1 MDNEATRIL
10 NEEETPNEQVITTES
25 KTKSNPTAK
34 KSNKTASRVAA
45 AAGAGVAG
53 VALGAVATAKA
64 NETSDDLPE
73 PNETEETADSVET
86 PEPGQTIL
94 ANDEGIRYAH
104 VEADSFDEAFAQ
116 AREQVG
122 PGGVF
127 EYEGRLYGTYTAD
140 EWSSMSADEKAD
152 YQSRVNE
159 VAPTHHQ
166 PAAHAAY
173 ASHVADQP
181 APEPMMHATAEPT
194 AVHQETIVAE
204 PADSEIRVLGVEA
217 VQIPN
222 GQIMNVALVE
232 NDGDQALLVDVDNN
246 GSIDVLLHDD
256 NSDGA
261 IQETEVYDVSDAGLG
276 VADLLQAQTAQE
288 NNLYYAS
295 ADDMPDFVDPADQ
308 SMPV

>member
-104 VEADSFDEAFAQ
+104 VEAASF
-116 AREQVG
+116 
-122 PGGVF
+122 
-127 EYEGRLYGTYTAD
+127 AD

-204 PADSEIRVLGVEA
+204 PADSEIGVSA
-217 VQIPN
+217 DL
-222 GQIMNVALVE
+222 NVALVE